1 MRKKLFF
8 VVVLLF
14 SMANIFAVCKHDN
27 YIGDNDV
34 AGWMWQYYSSWQ
46 PGSAPAGTK
55 NENFFIGR
63 VRPLKRFTNENTQVI
78 QDSKTS
84 MRRQRKVLWWCPINE
99 GAWTSLPRYAFDSEA
114 FSSWSYI
121 DIHGNWTQGLMR
133 QPGAFADVAH
143 KNGVATSVV
152 SAAPWAVAQ
161 TNYDGGHGQNY
172 KALVDGGAD
181 KLMKLLKYYGIDGMG
196 FNSEQTWE
204 SFNGMKTLLFNC
216 HALRETYDMPLLHFD
231 FYNLSSSLSSGSCG
245 STSFDC
251 FFPAANGFFLNYNW
265 SSLAGVVSTANTMIA
280 NAGGNFSQYVSSYD
294 VYGGMDMQGRS
305 SAGWSYIDQAAASVG
320 IWGAHNKCMPYE
332 GATEDG
338 STPMAIQKCYLKKCE
353 YLFTGGTRNPVNDL
367 TISSKLCSGTPD
379 FFGISKLVAAK
390 SSLSWKANDYFPF
403 MTYFNLGNGQ
413 FFKSEGVTTYND
425 EWYNIGVQD
434 FLPTWRWW
442 ITTSWMG
449 RTTSVVPSGFNAEF
463 TYEDAWFGGS
473 CLKVENTNAANTSV
487 YLHLF
492 KTQFPLATG
501 YEFTIRYKV
510 LSGKATV
517 QLVGSKEGSEGTAVA
532 R

>member
-1 MRKKLFF
+1 MKQKKYFF
-8 VVVLLF
+8 VVAMLLF
-14 SMANIFAVCKHDN
+14 AGFASADCKHEN
-27 YIGDNDV
+27 YIGNNDV
-34 AGWMWQYYSSWQ
+34 SDWMWKYYSSWE
-46 PGSAPAGTK
+46 PGSAPSGTK
-55 NENFFIGR
+55 NDNFYIGR

-84 MRRQRKVLWWCPINE
+84 MRRQRKVLWWVPINE
-99 GAWTSLPRYAFDSEA
+99 SDGGGWTSLPRYAFDSEA
-114 FSSWSYI
+114 FSSWNYI
-121 DIHGNWTQGLMR
+121 DIHGNWTQGFLR

-161 TNYDGGHGQNY
+161 TNSDGGHGQNY
-172 KALVDGGAD
+172 YTLTQGGAD
-181 KLMKLLKYYGIDGMG
+181 KLMKLLKYYGIDGLG
-196 FNSEQTWE
+196 FNSEQTWS
-204 SFNGMKTLLFNC
+204 SFDAMKTLLFNC

-231 FYNLSSSLSSGSCG
+231 FYNLSSSLSSSACG

-294 VYGGMDMQGRS
+294 VYAGMDMQGRS

-320 IWGAHNKCMPYE
+320 IWGAHNKNMVYL
-332 GATEDG
+332 GATENG
-338 STPMAIQKCYLKKCE
+338 SAPMTVQTHYQRKSE
-353 YLFTGGTRNPVNDL
+353 YLFTGGTRNPVNDFA
-367 TISSKLCSGTPD
+367 ISSKLCSGTPD

-390 SSLSWKANDYFPF
+390 STLSWKANDYFPF

-413 FFKSEGVTTYND
+413 FFNSEGVTTYND

-473 CLKVENTNAANTSV
+473 CLKVE
-487 YLHLF
+487 
-492 KTQFPLATG
+492 
-501 YEFTIRYKV
+501 
-510 LSGKATV
+510 
-517 QLVGSKEGSEGTAVA
+517 
-532 R
+532 